1 MFGEM
6 MIGQIQMIKK
16 IAHRTDKW
24 DYSGG
29 DIGNIWVD
37 TKGKKYHHIVSIME
51 AQYKDTG
58 NRNFIVDY
66 KKGEMFLEDE
76 EYNNEQDI
84 RDESN
89 YLVRV

>member
-51 AQYKDTG
+51 AYYKDTD

>member
-1 MFGEM
+1 M

>member
-1 MFGEM
+1 M
-6 MIGQIQMIKK
+6 KK

-37 TKGKKYHHIVSIME
+37 TKGKQYHHIVSIME
-51 AQYKDTG
+51 AYYKDTD

-76 EYNNEQDI
+76 TYKHKDV

-89 YLVRV
+89 HLGFDDGGEG

>member
-1 MFGEM
+1 

>member
-1 MFGEM
+1 M
-6 MIGQIQMIKK
+6 KR

-24 DYSGG
+24 DYAGG

-37 TKGKKYHHIVSIME
+37 TKGKKYHHIISIME
-51 AQYKDTG
+51 IYCTNE

-76 EYNNEQDI
+76 KYSNEHDI

-89 YLVRV
+89 YLGFDSGGEA